1 MILLSLILFSL
12 TLYFAQNKS
21 RVSSPISNIR
31 RNWCYLLGVVGVV
44 QLLMGLRYNPRHY
57 FIGAFIIAWTWF
69 IYEARKGQKITWKTT
84 VKSVVLILSSFVFL
98 AAVDLPNSWIPM
110 VIQAILMTLVIA
122 LKGAFRSIAYK
133 KVSHFLNNNSDSMI
147 EEERNHSK
155 LSKKTKRLIYWIGGI
170 ILFILLLPFII
181 FTIDKV
187 VNGYMD
193 YFYSVQHLSD
203 SEEVDSCVVTDDV
216 PISDIIYYR
225 SDGTVEVYPI
235 EEYYNSADSCA
246 E

>member
-1 MILLSLILFSL
+1 MILFVLIFFFLS
-12 TLYFAQNKS
+12 LYFAQNIQ
-21 RVSSPISNIR
+21 RVTSPISNAR
-31 RNWCYLLGVVGVV
+31 RNWSYILGVIGVV
-44 QLLMGLRYNPRHY
+44 QFLMGFSYEPKHF
-57 FIGAFIIAWTWF
+57 FIGAFVGAWACF
-69 IYEARKGQKITWKTT
+69 LYVARKGQKVTWKTT

-110 VIQAILMTLVIA
+110 VIQAILMTLIIA
-122 LKGAFRSIAYK
+122 LKGAFRITSYK
-133 KVSHFLNNNSDSMI
+133 TVSHFLNSNSDSMI
-147 EEERNHSK
+147 EEKRNHPK

-187 VNGYMD
+187 VDGYMD

-216 PISDIIYYR
+216 PISDIIYYH
-225 SDGTVEVYPI
+225 SDGTVEGYPI

>member
-98 AAVDLPNSWIPM
+98 AAVDLPNSWLPM

-122 LKGAFRSIAYK
+122 LKGAFRSTSYK

-147 EEERNHSK
+147 EEEGTHPK

>member
-69 IYEARKGQKITWKTT
+69 IYEARKGQKTTWKTT